1 MKCVNC
7 STENTQVP
15 LDRNGTEFVGCTFCR
30 HDVAT
35 GLKWLQWCRATN
47 PNKTHQTPEGA
58 GEPNLQPDWS
68 SLDMAIDPDAHI
80 EQPAAATETPAPEVE
95 GVRNLSDIAAL
106 EFISRLDITKAEQPA
121 ATETPAPQFLEA
133 AANHMRNR
141 AKQRDS
147 QGGERSMAK
156 TVAAFNTI
164 YGQQLTEEQGW
175 QFMTLLKM
183 TRSAHGIYVQD
194 DYEDGA
200 AYFALAGETASR
212 GRE

>member
-1 MKCVNC
+1 MSCAHCKA
-7 STENTQVP
+7 SPADALPSKTPTAIS
-15 LDRNGTEFVGCTFCR
+15 GTEFIPCSKCGR
-30 HDVAT
+30 DYYSAEK
-35 GLKWLQWCRATN
+35 LSEWAR
-47 PNKTHQTPEGA
+47 KTVLADLENTHITPRGA
-58 GEPNLQPDWS
+58 GEPNLQPEWT

-80 EQPAAATETPAPEVE
+80 EQPAAAA
-95 GVRNLSDIAAL
+95 
-106 EFISRLDITKAEQPA
+106 
-121 ATETPAPQFLEA
+121 ETPAPQFLEA

-175 QFMTLLKM
+175 QFMVLLKM

-212 GRE
+212 GRA